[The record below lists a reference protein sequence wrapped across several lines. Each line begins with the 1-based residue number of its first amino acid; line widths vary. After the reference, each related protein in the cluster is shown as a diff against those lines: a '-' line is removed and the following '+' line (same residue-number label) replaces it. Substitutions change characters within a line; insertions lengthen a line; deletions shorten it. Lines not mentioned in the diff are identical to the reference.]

1 VATGACAAR
10 ASVRIAA
17 DQPVLGQLLFTPAV
31 PGFVPSEQAY
41 APSVRAN
48 ELLRTAIARAV
59 QRRQLHPA
67 AASDNGVALF
77 IALVAG
83 IAIQQ
88 TANDPNTGFDE
99 GCYTALLDPAL
110 DMYAGYFAASF
121 ATNLDAMAAVTRKD
135 LAHVPGQLARR
146 APAGGVA
153 AYSRLAA
160 FLEVAEATLQAHLRP
175 DRCHARA
182 RCTRSTSAPEH

>member
-1 VATGACAAR
+1 VYDALVERGMHTHHDLLAATIGAAGEGWPGVRAAAR

-48 ELLRTAIARAV
+48 ELLRTAIARVV
-59 QRRQLHPA
+59 QRRQPHPA

-83 IAIQQ
+83 IAVQQ
-88 TANDPNTGFDE
+88 TANDPRTGFDE
-99 GCYTALLDPAL
+99 GCYTALLDPAR
-110 DMYAGYFAASF
+110 DMYAGYFAAS
-121 ATNLDAMAAVTRKD
+121 
-135 LAHVPGQLARR
+135 
-146 APAGGVA
+146 
-153 AYSRLAA
+153 
-160 FLEVAEATLQAHLRP
+160 
-175 DRCHARA
+175 
-182 RCTRSTSAPEH
+182 